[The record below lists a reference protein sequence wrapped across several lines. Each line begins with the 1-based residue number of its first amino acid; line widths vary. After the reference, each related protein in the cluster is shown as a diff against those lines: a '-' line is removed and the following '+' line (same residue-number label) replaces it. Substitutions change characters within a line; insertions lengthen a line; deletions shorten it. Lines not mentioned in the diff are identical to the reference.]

1 MKKKAT
7 QKTPLLDHVSRIP
20 DPRYEKKC
28 QHPLVNIVAIAICG
42 VIAGADDW
50 NSITAFGRAKKDWFG
65 TFLDLDRGIPSHD
78 TFRRFF
84 SILSPRVF
92 QEFFDGWIK
101 DIAGLVEGVVAIDG
115 KTVRR
120 SHDRGIGKGAIHVVS
135 AWASACGLVLG
146 QVKTEEK
153 SNEISAIPELLRVL
167 ELKNCIVT
175 IDAMGCQKEIT
186 KQIHDQGGDYLI
198 AVKGNQPT
206 LYSQVKMS
214 FLEARFCGFEGYDV
228 DYHETEEKSR
238 NRFEKRR
245 HWVLDLTDSK
255 VDASAWKGLE
265 SIGCVESQRTI
276 NGETSIEKR
285 YYIGS
290 LKKDA
295 ALFARSVRAH
305 WGVENNL
312 HWQLDVSF
320 REDESRM
327 RKGHSAENF
336 VTLRH
341 LALNL
346 LKKDKSTKLGVK
358 NKRLKAGWDND
369 YLANLLKNY

>member
-1 MKKKAT
+1 MKKKTAQNT
-7 QKTPLLDHVSRIP
+7 NLLDHVKRIP
-20 DPRYEKKC
+20 EPRYEKKC
-28 QHPLVNIVAIAICG
+28 HHPLVNIVAITICA

-50 NSITAFGRAKKDWFG
+50 NSIAAFGRAKKDWFG
-65 TFLDLDRGIPSHD
+65 GFLDISSGIPSHD

-84 SILSPRVF
+84 SILSPRAF
-92 QEFFDGWIK
+92 QEFFDGWVK
-101 DIAGLVEGVVAIDG
+101 EIAGQVEGVVAIDG

-120 SHDRGIGKGAIHVVS
+120 SHDRGTGKSAIHVVS
-135 AWASACGLVLG
+135 AWASECGLVLG

-153 SNEISAIPELLRVL
+153 SNEIKAIPELLRVL
-167 ELKNCIVT
+167 ELNNCIVT
-175 IDAMGCQKEIT
+175 IDAMGCQKAIV

-198 AVKGNQPT
+198 AVKRNQET
-206 LYSQVKMS
+206 LYSQVETS
-214 FLEARFCGFEGYDV
+214 FLEARFCDFEGYDV

-238 NRFEKRR
+238 NRFERRR
-245 HWVLDLTDSK
+245 HWVLDLKDSK
-255 VDASAWKGLE
+255 VDASAWKGLGT
-265 SIGCVESQRTI
+265 IGLVQSHRTI
-276 NGETSIEKR
+276 GNETSIENR

-290 LKKDA
+290 IEKDA
-295 ALFARSVRAH
+295 ARFARSVRAH

-341 LALNL
+341 FALNL
-346 LKKDKSTKLGVK
+346 LKKDKTTKLGMK

-369 YLANLLKNY
+369 YLAKLLNSG

>member
-1 MKKKAT
+1 M
-7 QKTPLLDHVSRIP
+7 
-20 DPRYEKKC
+20 KKC
-28 QHPLVNIVAIAICG
+28 QHPLVNIVAIATCG

-50 NSITAFGRAKKDWFG
+50 NSIEAFGQAKKDWFG
-65 TFLDLDRGIPSHD
+65 SFLDLTSGIPSHD

-84 SILSPRVF
+84 SILSPKVF
-92 QEFFDGWIK
+92 QTFFEGWIK
-101 DIAGLVEGVVAIDG
+101 DVAGLVEGVIAIDG

-120 SHDRGIGKGAIHVVS
+120 SHDRGAGQNAIHIVS
-135 AWASACGLVLG
+135 AWASTCGLVLG
-146 QVKTEEK
+146 QVKTEQK
-153 SNEISAIPELLRVL
+153 SNEITAIPELLKVL

-175 IDAMGCQKEIT
+175 IDALGCQKAIA
-186 KQIHDQGGDYLI
+186 KQIHQQGGDYLI

-206 LYSQVKMS
+206 LHHQIEMS
-214 FLEARFCGFEGYDV
+214 FLAARFNGFEQSNG
-228 DYHETEEKSR
+228 DYFETAEQSR
-238 NRFEKRR
+238 NRFERCR
-245 HWVLDLTDSK
+245 HWVLALPDSQ
-255 VDASAWKGLE
+255 VDASSWQGLQM
-265 SIGCVESQRTI
+265 IGCVESQRTLD
-276 NGETSIEKR
+276 GETSIEKR

-290 LKKDA
+290 IENDA

-341 LALNL
+341 IALNL
-346 LKKDKSTKLGVK
+346 LKKDKTTKLGIK
-358 NKRLKAGWDND
+358 NKRLKAGWDNA
-369 YLANLLKNY
+369 YLANLLSN